1 MIKTLLPVAAL
12 LTLGCTAHAGPKA
25 APPAFVP
32 DANIE
37 RSQVPDPYKWNLA
50 PLFVDD
56 AAFETA
62 LAGVGAEL
70 EKIASYKGKLSEP
83 AALRACLDQY
93 FKTRLAVNKMTLY
106 AQMRYVSDL
115 KNTALQAMESK
126 ALKAFHD
133 FMATSSFI
141 RQELLA
147 LDEAAVEAAYAKE
160 PKLVEYKPYLSEMLR
175 RRSRVLDEQAERV
188 LSLAGD
194 NLWAEIDLNEI
205 PSDHEKTFEA
215 MLADIPLPTITDESG
230 KQVQLTLSNFPKYRG
245 SPDRNVRR
253 EAVEKLFATLRQYE
267 HVFAATLSG
276 QINFNIFLARA
287 RGYDT
292 ALQAYMDK
300 DNIDTAVYHSLIKAV
315 NGNLAPLHRYV
326 KLRKQV
332 MGLDELHIYDLYTP
346 MVSSVEMRFP
356 YPEAQKVLLAALKPL
371 GDDYLKTLKVG
382 LDPQQGWLDLY
393 PHRNKQSGAF
403 CSSTYGIHPYVKM
416 NYFEDL
422 GDLSTLA
429 HEYGHALHSHYS
441 MTNQPYIT
449 ASYSM
454 FNAEI
459 ASTFNEK
466 LLSDYLYKTAKTR
479 EEKLYVLNKLV
490 ESIRT
495 TIYRQTLFA
504 EFELAAHTAAEQG
517 TPLTA
522 ELLNGMYAD
531 LVRKYYGPD
540 FTVGDNDGIEW
551 AYVPHFYYKYYMYS
565 YATGLSSGIALA
577 EKVQTGGKKAREAYI
592 GMLKAGSSKPPVEL
606 LKDAGVDLT
615 KPEAIEAAAR
625 LMDRTLAEMEK
636 LLAQGK
642 K

>member
-1 MIKTLLPVAAL
+1 MTKTLLSVAAL
-12 LTLGCTAHAGPKA
+12 LALGCTAHAGPKS
-25 APPAFVP
+25 APIAFVP
-32 DANIE
+32 DANVE
-37 RSQVPDPYKWNLA
+37 RSQIPELYKWKLA
-50 PLFVDD
+50 PMFVDD
-56 AAFETA
+56 AAFETTLSA
-62 LAGVGAEL
+62 VGAEL
-70 EKIASYKGKLSEP
+70 EKIAAYKGKLAEP
-83 AALRACLDQY
+83 AELRACLDQY
-93 FKTRLAVNKMTLY
+93 FQTRLAVNKMTLY
-106 AQMRYVSDL
+106 AQMRRVSDL
-115 KNTALQAMESK
+115 KNTGLQAMESK
-126 ALKAFHD
+126 ALKAFQD
-133 FMATSSFI
+133 FMAASSFI
-141 RQELLA
+141 RQEVLA
-147 LDEAAVEAAYAKE
+147 LDEAAVQAAYAKE
-160 PKLVEYKPYLSEMLR
+160 PKLAEYKPYLSEMLR
-175 RRSRVLDEQAERV
+175 RRSRVLDEQTERV

-205 PSDHEKTFEA
+205 PSDHEKTFDA
-215 MLADIPLPTITDESG
+215 LLADMPLPTITDESG

-245 SPDRNVRR
+245 STDRNVRR
-253 EAVEKLFATLRQYE
+253 EAVEKLFSTLRQYE

-276 QINFNIFLARA
+276 QVNFNVFLARS
-287 RGYDT
+287 RGYAT
-292 ALQAYMDK
+292 ALHAYMDK

-315 NGNLAPLHRYV
+315 NENLAPLHRYV

-332 MGLDELHIYDLYTP
+332 MGLDELHLYDLYTP
-346 MVSSVEMRFP
+346 MVASVQMKFP
-356 YPEAQKVLLAALKPL
+356 YPEAQKVLLAALEPL
-371 GDDYLKTLKVG
+371 GDGYLKTLKVG
-382 LDPQQGWLDLY
+382 LDPAQGWLDLY
-393 PHRNKQSGAF
+393 PHKNKQSGAF

-429 HEYGHALHSHYS
+429 HEYGHALHSHYA
-441 MTNQPYIT
+441 MTTQPYVT

-466 LLSDYLYKTAKTR
+466 LLSDHLYKTAKTR

-495 TIYRQTLFA
+495 TIYRQALFA

-522 ELLNGMYAD
+522 ELLNSTYAD
-531 LVRKYYGPD
+531 LVRRYYGPD
-540 FTVGDNDGIEW
+540 FTVGENDGIEW

-577 EKVQTGGKKAREAYI
+577 EKVQTGGKKAREAYL